1 MKLLPLLAALPLL
14 CASVV
19 SASSLMSVGYF
30 NGGGDVTAGPGG
42 DINKLDVR
50 QITHLNY
57 SFGLVYNNEK
67 DETNDALKDAS
78 KLHQIWLSQK
88 VQDDL
93 LKIPQLRKQNPNLK
107 VLLSVGGWGAR
118 GFSGAAAT
126 KDTRAVFIQSAQEI
140 IAKYGLDGIDLDWE
154 YPVNGAW
161 GLVESQPADR
171 ANFTALLTE
180 LRAALGHK
188 KLLTIAVGAN
198 AESPKS
204 WVDVK
209 AIAPSLD
216 YINLMTYDMAYG
228 TQYFNSNLYDSTQ
241 WPTVAAADKYSA
253 DFVVSN
259 YLAAG
264 LKPSQMNLGI
274 GFYGRVPKRAV
285 EPGIDWSKPDAQKNP
300 VTQPY
305 FEPAQ
310 IELFKSLGV
319 DLSKDTYVKY
329 NDIVAKLI
337 NDPQKRFSQ
346 HWDDEAKVPWLSVQS
361 ADGKALFALSYENP
375 RSVAIKADYI
385 KNKGLGGA
393 MFWEY
398 GADDNNQLAKQL
410 ADSLGIKH

>member
-19 SASSLMSVGYF
+19 SANSLMSVGYF

-140 IAKYGLDGIDLDWE
+140 IAQYGLDGIDLDWE

-300 VTQPY
+300 ATQPY
-305 FEPAQ
+305 FESAQ

-346 HWDDEAKVPWLSVQS
+346 HWDDKAKVPWLSVQS
-361 ADGKALFALSYENP
+361 ADGKTLFALSYENP

-385 KNKGLGGA
+385 KSKGLGGA

>member
-19 SASSLMSVGYF
+19 SASALMSVGYF

-42 DINKLDVR
+42 DIDKLDVR

-57 SFGLVYNNEK
+57 SFGLVYNDEK

-78 KLHQIWLSQK
+78 KLHQIWLSPK
-88 VQDDL
+88 VQADL
-93 LKIPQLRKQNPNLK
+93 QKIPTLRQQNPNLK

-126 KDTRAVFIQSAQEI
+126 KETRAVFIQSAQEI
-140 IAKYGLDGIDLDWE
+140 VEKYGLDGIDLDWE

-161 GLVESQPADR
+161 GLVASQPADR
-171 ANFTALLTE
+171 DNFTALLKE
-180 LRAALGHK
+180 LRAAFGSR
-188 KLLTIAVGAN
+188 KLVTIAVGAN

-204 WVDVK
+204 WVDIK

-228 TQYFNSNLYDSTQ
+228 TQYFNANLYDSTR

-253 DFVVSN
+253 DFVVNN

-274 GFYGRVPKRAV
+274 GFYGRVPKRAL
-285 EPGIDWSKPDAQKNP
+285 EPGIDWTKPDAQKSRHSAVVRTTANRP
-300 VTQPY
+300 V
-305 FEPAQ
+305 FIAG
-310 IELFKSLGV
+310 F
-319 DLSKDTYVKY
+319 
-329 NDIVAKLI
+329 
-337 NDPQKRFSQ
+337 
-346 HWDDEAKVPWLSVQS
+346 
-361 ADGKALFALSYENP
+361 
-375 RSVAIKADYI
+375 
-385 KNKGLGGA
+385 
-393 MFWEY
+393 
-398 GADDNNQLAKQL
+398 
-410 ADSLGIKH
+410 

>member
-93 LKIPQLRKQNPNLK
+93 LIIPQLRKQNPNLK

-126 KDTRAVFIQSAQEI
+126 KESRAVFIQSAQEI

-241 WPTVAAADKYSA
+241 WPTVAAADRYSA
-253 DFVVSN
+253 NFVVDN

-264 LKPSQMNLGI
+264 LKASQMNLGI

-385 KNKGLGGA
+385 KSKGLGGA

-398 GADDNNQLAKQL
+398 GADDQNQLAKQL

>member
-19 SASSLMSVGYF
+19 SANSLMSVGYF

-180 LRAALGHK
+180 LRTALGHK

-253 DFVVSN
+253 DLVVSN

-346 HWDDEAKVPWLSVQS
+346 HWDDEAKVPWLSVQP

-385 KNKGLGGA
+385 KSKGLGGA

-398 GADDNNQLAKQL
+398 GADDQNQLAKQL

>member
-126 KDTRAVFIQSAQEI
+126 KESRAVFIQSAQEI

-329 NDIVAKLI
+329 NDIVTKLI

-346 HWDDEAKVPWLSVQS
+346 HWDDEAKVPWISVQS

-375 RSVAIKADYI
+375 RSVEIKADYI
-385 KNKGLGGA
+385 KSKGLGGA

-398 GADDNNQLAKQL
+398 GADDQNQLAKQL

>member
-285 EPGIDWSKPDAQKNP
+285 EPVIDWSKPDAQKNP

-385 KNKGLGGA
+385 KSKGLGGA

>member
-126 KDTRAVFIQSAQEI
+126 KESRAVFIQSAQEI

-228 TQYFNSNLYDSTQ
+228 TQYFNSNLYDSPQ

-329 NDIVAKLI
+329 NDIVTKLI

-346 HWDDEAKVPWLSVQS
+346 HWDDEAKVPWISVQS

-375 RSVAIKADYI
+375 RSVEIKADYI
-385 KNKGLGGA
+385 KSKGLGGA

-398 GADDNNQLAKQL
+398 GADDQNQLAKQL

>member
-19 SASSLMSVGYF
+19 SANSLMSVGYF

-42 DINKLDVR
+42 DIDKLDVR

-57 SFGLVYNNEK
+57 SFGLIYNDEK
-67 DETNDALKDAS
+67 EESNDALKDAS
-78 KLHQIWLSQK
+78 KRHQIWLSEK
-88 VQDDL
+88 VQADL
-93 LKIPQLRKQNPNLK
+93 HKIPQLRKQNPNLK

-126 KDTRAVFIQSAQEI
+126 KETRAVFIQSAQAI
-140 IAKYGLDGIDLDWE
+140 IAEYGLDGIDLDWE

-161 GLVESQPADR
+161 GLVASQPADR
-171 ANFTALLTE
+171 ANFTALLKE

-188 KLLTIAVGAN
+188 KLVTIAVGAN
-198 AESPKS
+198 AESPKN

-209 AIAPSLD
+209 AIAPFLD

-228 TQYFNSNLYDSTQ
+228 TQYFNSNLYDSAQ

-253 DFVVSN
+253 DFVVNN

-264 LKPSQMNLGI
+264 LKPAQMNLGI

-300 VTQPY
+300 ATQPY
-305 FEPAQ
+305 FETQ
-310 IELFKSLGV
+310 QVELFKSLGV
-319 DLSKDTYVKY
+319 DLTKDTYVKY
-329 NDIVAKLI
+329 NDIVAKFI
-337 NDPQKRFSQ
+337 NDPQKRFTQ

-385 KNKGLGGA
+385 KKKGLGGA

-398 GADDNNQLAKQL
+398 GADDRNQLAKQL
-410 ADSLGIKH
+410 AESLGINH

>member
-1 MKLLPLLAALPLL
+1 MKLLPLLAAFPLL

-19 SASSLMSVGYF
+19 SANSLMSVGYF

-78 KLHQIWLSQK
+78 KLHQIWLSEK
-88 VQDDL
+88 VQADL
-93 LKIPQLRKQNPNLK
+93 QKIPELRKQNPNLK

-126 KDTRAVFIQSAQEI
+126 KETRAVFIQSAQEI
-140 IAKYGLDGIDLDWE
+140 IEKYDLDGIDLDWE

-161 GLVESQPADR
+161 GLVESQPTDR
-171 ANFTALLTE
+171 ANFTALLKE

-204 WVDVK
+204 WVDVQ

-228 TQYFNSNLYDSTQ
+228 TQYFNSNLYDSTK

-253 DFVVSN
+253 DFVVNN

-300 VTQPY
+300 ATQPY
-305 FEPAQ
+305 FEAAQ
-310 IELFKSLGV
+310 IALFKSLGV

-361 ADGKALFALSYENP
+361 ADGNALFALSYENP

-385 KNKGLGGA
+385 KSKGLGGA

>member
-126 KDTRAVFIQSAQEI
+126 KESRAVFIQSAQEI

-228 TQYFNSNLYDSTQ
+228 TQYFNSNLFDSTQ
-241 WPTVAAADKYSA
+241 WPTVAAADRYSA
-253 DFVVSN
+253 NFVVDN

-264 LKPSQMNLGI
+264 LKASQMNLGI

-385 KNKGLGGA
+385 KSKGLGGA

-398 GADDNNQLAKQL
+398 GADDQNQLAKQL

>member
-19 SASSLMSVGYF
+19 SASALMSVGYF

-67 DETNDALKDAS
+67 DEANDALKDVS

-126 KDTRAVFIQSAQEI
+126 KESRAVFIQSAQEI

-216 YINLMTYDMAYG
+216 YISLMTYDMAYG
-228 TQYFNSNLYDSTQ
+228 TQYFNSNLYGSTQ

-253 DFVVSN
+253 DFVVNN

-264 LKPSQMNLGI
+264 LKASQMNLGI

-300 VTQPY
+300 ATQPY

-385 KNKGLGGA
+385 KSKGLGGA

-398 GADDNNQLAKQL
+398 GADDKNQLAKQL

>member
-19 SASSLMSVGYF
+19 SANSLMSVGYF

-42 DINKLDVR
+42 DIDKLDVR

-57 SFGLVYNNEK
+57 SFGLIYNDEK

-78 KLHQIWLSQK
+78 KLHQIWLSEK
-88 VQDDL
+88 VQSDL
-93 LKIPQLRKQNPNLK
+93 QKIPELRKQNPNLK

-126 KDTRAVFIQSAQEI
+126 KESRAVFIQSVQDV
-140 IAKYGLDGIDLDWE
+140 IAKYDLDGIDLDWE

-161 GLVESQPADR
+161 GLVESKPADR
-171 ANFTALLTE
+171 ANFTTLLKE
-180 LRAALGHK
+180 LRAAVGHK
-188 KLLTIAVGAN
+188 KLVTIAVGAN

-209 AIAPSLD
+209 AIAPLLD

-228 TQYFNSNLYDSTQ
+228 TQYFNSNLYDSTT
-241 WPTVAAADKYSA
+241 WPTVAEADKYSA
-253 DFVVSN
+253 DFVVNN
-259 YLAAG
+259 YLGAG
-264 LKPSQMNLGI
+264 LKPAQMNLGI

-300 VTQPY
+300 ATQPY
-305 FEPAQ
+305 FEPQQ
-310 IELFKSLGV
+310 IALFKSLGV

-337 NDPQKRFSQ
+337 NDPQKRFTQ

-385 KNKGLGGA
+385 KSKGLGGA

-398 GADDNNQLAKQL
+398 GADDKNQLAKQL

>member
-126 KDTRAVFIQSAQEI
+126 KESRAVFIQSAQEI

-241 WPTVAAADKYSA
+241 WPTVAAADRYSA
-253 DFVVSN
+253 NFVVDN

-264 LKPSQMNLGI
+264 LKASQMNLGI

-346 HWDDEAKVPWLSVQS
+346 HWDDEAKVPWISVQS
-361 ADGKALFALSYENP
+361 ADGKPLFALSYENP

-385 KNKGLGGA
+385 KSKGLGGA

-398 GADDNNQLAKQL
+398 GADDQNQLAKQL